1 MILKKMLLVATFLA
15 CFQTWAQEV
24 EFGNVS
30 KEELKE
36 ISYAAD
42 PDASAAVTF
51 RKQETYLL
59 SSNGILRLITE
70 VHERIKIY
78 NKDGF
83 EYATEKVN
91 LFKAGSDKEEVRKIK
106 ASTYNLENDKV
117 VEYSLEKDQIFDTKM
132 SFNYDQVKFTMPNV
146 KEGSVIEFSYRI
158 ESPFVWNID
167 EFRFQRDIPVKHLLA
182 ELRTPKGFNFRQ
194 TQKGFI
200 ILNSKKTTKQDH
212 RLGMEVVITSY
223 DLKNIPAMKAENY
236 VDNIDNYRSGAMF
249 ELVSIDIPGTPY
261 RSYAQTWE
269 DVAKTIGSSSD
280 YKNDLDKTR
289 SFKEELKTVLGGK
302 TDQLQIAKDLFK
314 YVKDQTEWNGLDGK
328 SFQNGI
334 KKTLKEK
341 KGNAADI
348 NLLLVAMMRDAGIR
362 ANPVILSTKDNNIPF
377 FPTVDRLNFVI
388 AHAFIDGKNYYMD
401 ATEEFSD
408 INLLPVRDYNWG
420 GLLVDNHN
428 KVWKHITAIKP
439 KKANNIY
446 ALDIS
451 LDSEGYAEG
460 SFQSRLSDHSAYRFR
475 ENFKN
480 RDLDEYLNEMEQ
492 RYMGIEISDYEA
504 GNTDTYEG
512 MVTEKF
518 VYETE
523 NGADVV
529 GDKLY
534 VHLMAFLRMQENPFK
549 LEKREYPIDF
559 GFPFKDRYLVNIK
572 LPQGYVVESMP
583 ENVLVHLPNE
593 LGSYKYVV
601 KKNAAGIQL
610 SVTFDLNRAI
620 ISADKYSELKE
631 YYNQIIIKGSEQVV
645 LARASNE
652 YNQSTAGS
660 R

>member
-1 MILKKMLLVATFLA
+1 MIIERMLLVVTLLA
-15 CFQTWAQEV
+15 CFQTRAQEV

-30 KEELKE
+30 KEELME
-36 ISYAAD
+36 TSYAQD
-42 PDASAAVTF
+42 SDASAAVTF

-106 ASTYNLENDKV
+106 ASTYNLEDDKV
-117 VEYSLEKDQIFDTKM
+117 VEYSLEKDQIFDTEM
-132 SFNYDQVKFTMPNV
+132 SFNYDQVKFTMPHV
-146 KEGSVIEFSYRI
+146 KEGSVIEFTYSI
-158 ESPFVWNID
+158 SSPFVWNID
-167 EFRFQRDIPVKHLLA
+167 EFRFQRDIPVKHLMA

-194 TQKGFI
+194 TQKGFL

-261 RSYAQTWE
+261 RSYAQTWQ

-362 ANPVILSTKDNNIPF
+362 ANPVILSTKDNSMPF

-388 AHAFIDGKNYYMD
+388 AHAFIDGKDYYMD

-439 KKANNIY
+439 RKANNIY

-460 SFQSRLSDHSAYRFR
+460 NFKSRLSDHSAYRFR
-475 ENFKN
+475 EDFKN

-492 RYMGIEISDYEA
+492 RYLGIEISDYEA

-534 VHLMAFLRMQENPFK
+534 VHPLAFLRMEENPFK

-559 GFPFKDRYLVNIK
+559 GFPFRDRYMVNIK
-572 LPQGYVVESMP
+572 LPQGYIVESMP

-610 SVTFDLNRAI
+610 SVTFDLNSAI
-620 ISADKYSELKE
+620 ISATNYSELKE

-645 LARASNE
+645 LAKASNE
-652 YNQSTAGS
+652 HNQSTAGS